1 MPANDDWK
9 EYESRRHHDALPRLR
24 KAETADTRCL
34 NQKIQYIADVLYF
47 FIVSALRR
55 DLRVGAD
62 LREQNA
68 LPNKTWKNAE
78 FVGKA
83 RR

>member
-1 MPANDDWK
+1 MNKGVQRALIGFK
-9 EYESRRHHDALPRLR
+9 SRR
-24 KAETADTRCL
+24 L
-34 NQKIQYIADVLYF
+34 NQKIQYIVDVLYF

-55 DLRVGAD
+55 DLRLGAV

-68 LPNKTWKNAE
+68 LPYKAWKNAE
-78 FVGKA
+78 FAGKV